1 MVSFTYF
8 LGLFDFFRLLASEQ
22 QRHGTEPDIKK
33 REVLDRL
40 PHGVT
45 FAQFANRRNSDVRH
59 RVRIAGR
66 PCNWRRSAACCRITC
81 ASTEDSMTMSERHP
95 PTATDEEGVSEFS
108 NEMGI
113 ESIGV
118 IDGAFTM
125 ELDLEQRHMSRA
137 NRAHGGVL
145 FTMLDSVLG
154 RAILEALPEGRGCA
168 TVEIK
173 INYFRPVQRGRITA
187 RGWKRE
193 LTKSLGYAEG
203 EIVNEAGKVLARASG
218 TFFLTNTMRQDDRE
232 RI

>member
-1 MVSFTYF
+1 
-8 LGLFDFFRLLASEQ
+8 
-22 QRHGTEPDIKK
+22 
-33 REVLDRL
+33 
-40 PHGVT
+40 
-45 FAQFANRRNSDVRH
+45 
-59 RVRIAGR
+59 
-66 PCNWRRSAACCRITC
+66 
-81 ASTEDSMTMSERHP
+81 MSERHP

-193 LTKSLGYAEG
+193 PTKSLGYAEG
-203 EIVNEAGKVLARASG
+203 EILNEAGKVLARASG